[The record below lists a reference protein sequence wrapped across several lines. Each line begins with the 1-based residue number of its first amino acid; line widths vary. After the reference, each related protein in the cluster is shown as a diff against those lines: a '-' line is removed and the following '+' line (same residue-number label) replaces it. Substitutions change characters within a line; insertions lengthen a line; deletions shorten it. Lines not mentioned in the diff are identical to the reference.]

1 MRAAQATPSETRA
14 PSLRRI
20 EVVDRWE
27 PKCDF
32 SGRRPCAGVRV
43 RAVPGVRSKQLPEV
57 PRDRQTFVFPIDE
70 TFLKLLP
77 YRHLWSLIHPQTAL
91 QLANFRGPRILFLWA
106 ARRLPKIR
114 APQA

>member
-1 MRAAQATPSETRA
+1 MRAAQATPAETRA
-14 PSLRRI
+14 PWILRI
-20 EVVDRWE
+20 EAVDRWE
-27 PKCDF
+27 PKCDY

-77 YRHLWSLIHPQTAL
+77 YLRRQTHPQTAL
-91 QLANFRGPRILFLWA
+91 QPANFRGPRILFFWA
-106 ARRLPKIR
+106 AR
-114 APQA
+114 